1 MGAAQRGLLLD
12 RWRRIQEDEEA
23 YEGGEP
29 STAKRRRLNQ
39 AKEEWYS
46 SWILPPNPLSA
57 SHHFANESHG
67 FSAAGLGSGYR
78 RLERVMP

>member
-23 YEGGEP
+23 YEDGEP
-29 STAKRRRLNQ
+29 SAVKRRRLNQ

-46 SWILPPNPLSA
+46 SPLPLIPSRPRTTSRTNRT
-57 SHHFANESHG
+57 
-67 FSAAGLGSGYR
+67 GSV
-78 RLERVMP
+78 LLA

>member
-29 STAKRRRLNQ
+29 SAANRRRLNQ
-39 AKEEWYS
+39 AKEEWYNS
-46 SWILPPNPLSA
+46 EIPAPYPLSA
-57 SHHFANESHG
+57 LAPLH
-67 FSAAGLGSGYR
+67 
-78 RLERVMP
+78 ERIARVQYC